1 MSNKGLFNIERY
13 NKENQNTFLDNK
25 DNNNNI
31 IGVIKERECI
41 QILKDRMKKIAKRLS
56 SKDDKKVH
64 RKNKSNDCVPLI
76 KKITNKNNLK

>member
-31 IGVIKERECI
+31 IGVIKERKCI
-41 QILKDRMKKIAKRLS
+41 QILKDRMKKIAKRLN
-56 SKDDKKVH
+56 SKDDKKVYH
-64 RKNKSNDCVPLI
+64 KNKSNDCVPLI
-76 KKITNKNNLK
+76 KKISNKNNLK